1 MLTYKDYC
9 KDKNKTESF
18 YGVGYQHRNA
28 QEERLFHNVM
38 YYVQNFIVHSV
49 LIGIKTFICFL
60 LMTSAVFGFITFWKI
75 EYRHFLHLG
84 L

>member
-18 YGVGYQHRNA
+18 YGVGYQHQNA

-38 YYVQNFIVHSV
+38 YYVKNFIVHSE
-49 LIGIKTFICFL
+49 FN
-60 LMTSAVFGFITFWKI
+60 WD
-75 EYRHFLHLG
+75 
-84 L
+84 